1 MRRAMT
7 TIAVATALA
16 ASLMVTGV
24 GAAGATELAP
34 SAQSGATADRNGGG
48 GPTPNAQLPDAIQV
62 KDPNLRIVSV
72 MRGIGKQVYDCQAG
86 GTYKGREPVA
96 TLTSLRGAPTGIHGA
111 GPFWASFDGSR
122 VVGVSPVVDT
132 APSPSGPT
140 NVAWLKVTAKEVFG
154 QGGVFSK
161 VAFIQRTDT
170 RGGQPPAKC
179 TVPSTIAVDY
189 STYYV
194 FWASK

>member
-1 MRRAMT
+1 MRRVLA
-7 TIAVATALA
+7 TIAAATALA

-62 KDPNLRIVSV
+62 KDPNLRVVSV
-72 MRGIGKQVYDCQAG
+72 MRGTGKQVYDCQAD

-96 TLTSLRGAPTGIHGA
+96 TLTSLRGAPTGIHGF

-122 VVGVSPVVDT
+122 VVGDGTKAASVPQT
-132 APSPSGPT
+132 GT
-140 NVAWLKVTAKEVFG
+140 NNVAWLKIPAASNAG

-161 VAFIQRTDT
+161 VSFIQRTDT

-179 TVPSTIAVDY
+179 TVPSTVAVDY
-189 STYYV
+189 STNYV
-194 FWASK
+194 FWAPK